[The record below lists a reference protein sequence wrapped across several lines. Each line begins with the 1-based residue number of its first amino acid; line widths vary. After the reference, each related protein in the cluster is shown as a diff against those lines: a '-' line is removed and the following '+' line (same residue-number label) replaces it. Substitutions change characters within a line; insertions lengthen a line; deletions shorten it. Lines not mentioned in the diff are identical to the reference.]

1 MLNKYNENFHIGEF
15 DKSLNLLEELEKKL
29 KNNGSLLEEI
39 RVYIELLKAEI
50 FYEKKDYSKAL
61 VITSNLYQ
69 LYPNN
74 IYIRIIL
81 AEIYYKKKNYNQV
94 FNILAVQNIY
104 EKNIVASTLLS
115 ASAHKK
121 NEISLGHEYKAE
133 AEKLKGRYFNA
144 IKFYE
149 LAKKYNLKGNI
160 VDKRI
165 DAKIRQ
171 IHNLQSA
178 RDILK

>member
-1 MLNKYNENFHIGEF
+1 MF
-15 DKSLNLLEELEKKL
+15 EET
-29 KNNGSLLEEI
+29 

-50 FYEKKDYSKAL
+50 FTKKDYSKAL

-94 FNILAVQNIY
+94 FNILAMQNIY

-133 AEKLKGRYFNA
+133 AE
-144 IKFYE
+144 
-149 LAKKYNLKGNI
+149 NLKEGILMLLNFMNLPRNI
-160 VDKRI
+160 
-165 DAKIRQ
+165 
-171 IHNLQSA
+171 
-178 RDILK
+178 ILKVI

>member
-1 MLNKYNENFHIGEF
+1 M
-15 DKSLNLLEELEKKL
+15 
-29 KNNGSLLEEI
+29 
-39 RVYIELLKAEI
+39 
-50 FYEKKDYSKAL
+50 
-61 VITSNLYQ
+61 
-69 LYPNN
+69 
-74 IYIRIIL
+74 
-81 AEIYYKKKNYNQV
+81 
-94 FNILAVQNIY
+94 
-104 EKNIVASTLLS
+104 S

>member
-1 MLNKYNENFHIGEF
+1 M
-15 DKSLNLLEELEKKL
+15 LEELEKKL